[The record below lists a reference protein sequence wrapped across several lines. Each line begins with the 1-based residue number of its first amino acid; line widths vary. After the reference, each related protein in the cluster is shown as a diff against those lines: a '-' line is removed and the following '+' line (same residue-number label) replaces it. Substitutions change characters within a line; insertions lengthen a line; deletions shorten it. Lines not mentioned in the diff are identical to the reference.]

1 MSLLSQKDK
10 DSIRQ
15 AVKLVTDTFM
25 TTDVEYFMEVGSLDI
40 WQEDKEDTKFVRA
53 ILKCLVEYEKDEIK
67 ESVQGNE
74 ETQTLVL
81 TMNVEDL
88 KSRELID
95 SSDIS
100 KFKAETDYF
109 RLKNISYKVT
119 DVYFDGPLDSKNIL
133 LIVKGRVFKDTV
145 MLSNVVDYGN

>member
-10 DSIRQ
+10 DSICQ

-40 WQEDKEDTKFVRA
+40 WQEDKADTKFVRA

-95 SSDIS
+95 SSDIP
-100 KFKAETDYF
+100 KLKAETDYF

-119 DVYFDGPLDSKNIL
+119 DVYFDGPLDSQNIL